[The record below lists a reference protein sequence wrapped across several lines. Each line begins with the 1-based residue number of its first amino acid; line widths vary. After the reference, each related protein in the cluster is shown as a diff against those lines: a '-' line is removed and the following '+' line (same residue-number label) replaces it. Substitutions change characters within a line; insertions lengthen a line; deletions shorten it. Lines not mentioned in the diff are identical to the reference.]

1 MINIIMQQ
9 NENLYMDDLKGAFFL
24 NHWWLQG
31 SSPRVLHLSAHHMYL
46 EIHLLLS
53 KHVNNYITYINYF
66 KQYRFKENQ
75 SDRTQK
81 GEKYIQKL
89 KFTLIRQ
96 QIIKRQKIMKQFE
109 IDWTQEYWT

>member
-1 MINIIMQQ
+1 M
-9 NENLYMDDLKGAFFL
+9 
-24 NHWWLQG
+24 QG
-31 SSPRVLHLSAHHMYL
+31 SSPRVLHLSAQHMYL

-53 KHVNNYITYINYF
+53 KRVNNYITYINYF

-109 IDWTQEYWT
+109 ID